1 MRLLQTRN
9 LVLIALAVAAYGS
22 QACTT
27 SEQDDLGASQKTTQ
41 ASSVSIHLEDSS
53 GNDIGSCAG
62 TLVAEKLVLTA
73 GHCVVNAST
82 WRVEGA
88 GKVVSAKRA
97 VTPWKQFKSTLSH
110 PKHADIA
117 LLVLDDAIKI
127 ARYPGIASEGLK
139 DGAKATR
146 MHRSASGSKE
156 FVSTDTVV
164 KDGAAKGFH
173 LTYTAEM
180 PKGEWLDTGGAL
192 FDSRGK
198 IYGVVSAQGKKT
210 SLLYITRVEG
220 FNQWL
225 TDSVDECGD
234 SGSALGV
241 RTWGGG
247 WGGSS
252 SGGWGGGGWGGY
264 GGDGKKI
271 EAGAPPSSVD
281 AGTGTG
287 TGSGGTGSGT
297 TNGGSGTGGGTGAG
311 TGGGDGSGTGGT
323 GSSSSTSG
331 PPGPNDNGEV
341 GSGANSGATCPPKPP
356 SSSSIPGGTG
366 GAGSEGSGTN
376 GGTENGANP
385 SGGTGTGGGTG
396 SGTGTGTGAGTGGG
410 TGGTAGTGTGTGG
423 GTGSST
429 GAPGSA
435 GLDEEVCEGADDN
448 PAICPPDG
456 PLCDGPSCGGCA
468 GVASCVD
475 GTMDYGNCACEA
487 PNTSL
492 GNPDGLR

>member
-9 LVLIALAVAAYGS
+9 LVLIGLAIAAYGT
-22 QACTT
+22 QAC
-27 SEQDDLGASQKTTQ
+27 SSNDQDDLVTSQKTTQ
-41 ASSVSIHLEDSS
+41 ASSVSIHLEDAS

-73 GHCVVNAST
+73 GHCVVSAST

-88 GKVVSAKRA
+88 GKVVTATRA
-97 VTPWKQFKSTLSH
+97 VTPWKKFDSTLSH

-127 ARYPGIASEGLK
+127 ARYPQIATEGLK

-156 FVSTDTVV
+156 FVSSDAVIR
-164 KDGAAKGFH
+164 DGAAKGFN
-173 LTYTAEM
+173 LAYTAEL
-180 PKGEWLDTGGAL
+180 PKGEWLDTGGGL
-192 FDSRGK
+192 FDARGK
-198 IYGVVSAQGKKT
+198 VYGVVSAQGKKS

-220 FNQWL
+220 FNQWV

-234 SGSALGV
+234 SASGLSV
-241 RTWGGG
+241 RTSNDGWGGSSSGG

-281 AGTGTG
+281 AGVGSDGGGGGGSGSGTG
-287 TGSGGTGSGT
+287 TSGGT
-297 TNGGSGTGGGTGAG
+297 GTGGGTGAG
-311 TGGGDGSGTGGT
+311 DGSKSGTNA
-323 GSSSSTSG
+323 
-331 PPGPNDNGEV
+331 PGPNENGEV
-341 GSGANSGATCPPKPP
+341 GAGANSGATCPAKPP
-356 SSSSIPGGTG
+356 SSSSIPGGGGAGG

-376 GGTENGANP
+376 NSSTNGTNPGGN
-385 SGGTGTGGGTG
+385 TGTGTG
-396 SGTGTGTGAGTGGG
+396 SGTGGGSG
-410 TGGTAGTGTGTGG
+410 
-423 GTGSST
+423 ST
-429 GAPGSA
+429 GAPGAA
-435 GLDEEVCEGADDN
+435 GLDEEPCEGAEDN
-448 PAICPPDG
+448 PTICPPDTA
-456 PLCDGPSCGGCA
+456 LCSGPSCGGCA
-468 GVASCVD
+468 GVTSCID
-475 GTMDYGNCACEA
+475 GTMDYGNCACE
-487 PNTSL
+487 SRGGVL

>member
-1 MRLLQTRN
+1 MRMKLLSTRN
-9 LVLIALAVAAYGS
+9 LVLVGLAIAAYGS
-22 QACTT
+22 QAC
-27 SEQDDLGASQKTTQ
+27 SSAEQDDLGVAQKTTQ

-73 GHCVVNAST
+73 GHCVVSAST

-88 GKVVSAKRA
+88 GKVVTAKRA
-97 VTPWKQFKSTLSH
+97 VTPWRQFKSTLSH

-127 ARYPGIASEGLK
+127 ARYPSIATEGLK

-156 FVSTDTVV
+156 FISSDAVIR
-164 KDGAAKGFH
+164 DGAAKGFN
-173 LTYTAEM
+173 LAYTAEM

-198 IYGVVSAQGKKT
+198 IYGVVSAQGKQS
-210 SLLYITRVEG
+210 SLLYITRTDG

-225 TDSVDECGD
+225 TESVDECGD
-234 SGSALGV
+234 SGNGLSV

-252 SGGWGGGGWGGY
+252 SGGGWGGSGWGGY

-281 AGTGTG
+281 AGTG
-287 TGSGGTGSGT
+287 SDGGGGGGSGT
-297 TNGGSGTGGGTGAG
+297 TGGGSGTGTGTGGGTGTG
-311 TGGGDGSGTGGT
+311 TGGGDGSKSGT
-323 GSSSSTSG
+323 TSG
-331 PPGPNDNGEV
+331 PAGPNENGEV
-341 GSGANSGATCPPKPP
+341 GSGAGSGATCPAKPP
-356 SSSSIPGGTG
+356 SSSSIPGAGG
-366 GAGSEGSGTN
+366 GAGSEGSDGTN
-376 GGTENGANP
+376 GSSTNGANN
-385 SGGTGTGGGTG
+385 GGSTTGGSGTGGGTG
-396 SGTGTGTGAGTGGG
+396 SGTG
-410 TGGTAGTGTGTGG
+410 AGTGTGTGG
-423 GTGSST
+423 GTGSGT
-429 GAPGSA
+429 VGTPGSA
-435 GLDEEVCEGADDN
+435 GLDEEVCEGAEDN
-448 PAICPPDG
+448 PTICPPDSALCSG
-456 PLCDGPSCGGCA
+456 PGCGGCA
-468 GVASCVD
+468 GIASCVD

-487 PNTSL
+487 PNSSL